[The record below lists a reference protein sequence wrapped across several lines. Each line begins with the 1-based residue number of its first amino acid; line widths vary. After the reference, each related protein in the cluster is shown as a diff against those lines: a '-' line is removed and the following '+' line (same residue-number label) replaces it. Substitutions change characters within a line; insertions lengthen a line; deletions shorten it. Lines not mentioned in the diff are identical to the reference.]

1 MKGKGEFERSKVSPN
16 HSALSFAGVKSKRDL
31 KRGSASLQ
39 GVGCQI
45 KITGVKS
52 MNLLH
57 RGEGKRMMFP
67 LTFYQTKASRGQ
79 VDLRKNPGNEADR
92 GKILGETIDKLF
104 ILC

>member
-1 MKGKGEFERSKVSPN
+1 
-16 HSALSFAGVKSKRDL
+16 
-31 KRGSASLQ
+31 
-39 GVGCQI
+39 
-45 KITGVKS
+45 

-92 GKILGETIDKLF
+92 EKFWAKLLTSFSFYAKVYFVDCISQQRGGINETF
-104 ILC
+104 N